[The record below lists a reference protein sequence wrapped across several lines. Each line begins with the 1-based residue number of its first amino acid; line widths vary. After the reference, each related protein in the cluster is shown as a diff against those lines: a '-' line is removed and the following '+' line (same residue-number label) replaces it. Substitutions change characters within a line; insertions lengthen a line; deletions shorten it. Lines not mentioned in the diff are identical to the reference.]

1 MSKRS
6 TDLFEEMQSIFGSSF
21 SPTVTS
27 LNESLDEG
35 AKHARGRDMRPQPSS
50 KNAVS
55 KGMRKQSG
63 YAGVP
68 RKTSK
73 RQRERD
79 AEAKKKEATNAKR
92 SKDRNDQMD
101 KNMDKFRNDPEV
113 RGDKSKAKLKAKTK
127 DKSGGSSGASGEASS
142 RKSSSGHDPFKN
154 SSNLGKGPGTPKG
167 HTGTGPR
174 KHNAT
179 GCWSCT
185 CPGNVYNSGCICK
198 SSGNGANCPP
208 KNTLKH
214 IKYKSKYKR
223 DYNDMYHAWRGDKD
237 KRASK

>member
-6 TDLFEEMQSIFGSSF
+6 TDLFEEMQSIFGASF

-35 AKHARGRDMRPQPSS
+35 AKHARGGDMRPMPS
-50 KNAVS
+50 KRGGRDAVS
-55 KGMRKQSG
+55 KRTRKQQFHKPG
-63 YAGVP
+63 
-68 RKTSK
+68 K
-73 RQRERD
+73 
-79 AEAKKKEATNAKR
+79 AKR
-92 SKDRNDQMD
+92 DRDLTGLKKIKRTAAKTATKDDD
-101 KNMDKFRNDPEV
+101 SALKAFFKDPEV
-113 RGDKSKAKLKAKTK
+113 RGDKSKAKSKSKSK
-127 DKSGGSSGASGEASS
+127 EKSGGGGGASGETSS

-179 GCWSCT
+179 GCWDCT
-185 CPGNVYNSGCICK
+185 CPGNVYSSGCNCK
-198 SSGNGANCPP
+198 STGKGANCPP

-223 DYNDMYHAWRGDKD
+223 AYNDLYHAWRGDKD